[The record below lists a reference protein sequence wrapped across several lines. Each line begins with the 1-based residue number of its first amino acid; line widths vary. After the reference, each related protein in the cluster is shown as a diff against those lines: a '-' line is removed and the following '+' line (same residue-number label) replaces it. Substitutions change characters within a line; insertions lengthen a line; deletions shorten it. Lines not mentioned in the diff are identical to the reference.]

1 MFDAVVTALFRAV
14 LDEVCVDVPTHEAG
28 KKVLVVPEPLESAP
42 KGGLDADNLRAVGR
56 RAPLP
61 APSMWN

>member
-14 LDEVCVDVPTHEAG
+14 LDEACADVPTHEAG
-28 KKVLVVPEPLESAP
+28 EKVLVAPSPLDSP
-42 KGGLDADNLRAVGR
+42 RKGELDADNLTAAGR
-56 RAPLP
+56 KPLLP

>member
-1 MFDAVVTALFRAV
+1 MFESVITALFGAV

-28 KKVLVVPEPLESAP
+28 KKALVVAEPLESVP

>member
-14 LDEVCVDVPTHEAG
+14 LDEVCLDVPTHEAG
-28 KKVLVVPEPLESAP
+28 KKALVASKPLESAP
-42 KGGLDADNLRAVGR
+42 KGELEADNLRAVGR
-56 RAPLP
+56 QALLP